1 MARPIDGAL
10 VDRIQR
16 RFWTRVSGALD
27 RYGPTAAQR
36 IRLGY
41 PMGPKLS
48 EYTVRWAYYE
58 NKGLY
63 QVLYNL
69 GLIPSTMPTEWNPV
83 PAVILFYQ
91 DNTLGRDL
99 RIVAQEERRQEALEV
114 AINLI
119 WTWSNFPR
127 LTEGLVETAAVLTD
141 SYIKVAE
148 RTQTL
153 PSGEPGETS
162 AVYLQEI
169 PPETVDS
176 VEVDERGFVTAIRI
190 DTPRTQSLFTGEA
203 RSHVH
208 VEYWKKKWDDGSG
221 GVRFYEIPPGITVE
235 NSRLGSPIQEKT
247 FEELGYDFIPV
258 VYSQTTAHWWLLT
271 DQIDRYNALGWSL
284 SRLNRPVMVIH
295 GRHVDAEGRP
305 MPAPRVTTE
314 EQRPTAEEVADGTAM
329 MIRVPGLA
337 QVEYAQGPIDFATAL
352 RQQEAIRRG
361 VEDALSE
368 YRIATLDATQVTTET
383 LQILFGMA
391 GERVLSMRESLET
404 ALARAQQMAL
414 SMAQRARLPG
424 FSPELIGTWEDQGII
439 HRFEERDVFTPTAGM
454 VAAVFQQLMTGD
466 KLPVKLA
473 MEAAGFSQWLI
484 DKYDE
489 EAEQAAVRERTTL
502 AAQLVK
508 QQAAFDAGLADNSL
522 TQP

>member
-1 MARPIDGAL
+1 
-10 VDRIQR
+10 
-16 RFWTRVSGALD
+16 
-27 RYGPTAAQR
+27 
-36 IRLGY
+36 
-41 PMGPKLS
+41 
-48 EYTVRWAYYE
+48 
-58 NKGLY
+58 
-63 QVLYNL
+63 
-69 GLIPSTMPTEWNPV
+69 
-83 PAVILFYQ
+83 
-91 DNTLGRDL
+91 
-99 RIVAQEERRQEALEV
+99 
-114 AINLI
+114 
-119 WTWSNFPR
+119 
-127 LTEGLVETAAVLTD
+127 
-141 SYIKVAE
+141 
-148 RTQTL
+148 
-153 PSGEPGETS
+153 
-162 AVYLQEI
+162 
-169 PPETVDS
+169 
-176 VEVDERGFVTAIRI
+176 
-190 DTPRTQSLFTGEA
+190 
-203 RSHVH
+203 
-208 VEYWKKKWDDGSG
+208 
-221 GVRFYEIPPGITVE
+221 
-235 NSRLGSPIQEKT
+235 
-247 FEELGYDFIPV
+247 
-258 VYSQTTAHWWLLT
+258 
-271 DQIDRYNALGWSL
+271 
-284 SRLNRPVMVIH
+284 
-295 GRHVDAEGRP
+295 